1 MTETNLIVGAG
12 QAAGWAAMAMRDSG
26 FNGHIIVVGS
36 EPWQPYERPPL
47 SKAMLTASEEPTV
60 TYFHTGT
67 RYAERNVTLRLGE
80 TVEAIEPAASRVILR
95 SGKSIPY
102 DRLLIAT
109 GGRARTLPIPG
120 GEHAVLLRTL
130 EDARALRH
138 RLRHARHVVCIGAGV
153 IGLEIASSA
162 RTLGCDVIVLEAA
175 PRSLGRA
182 MSPEAATFVEHLHA
196 RAGTTIHT
204 GVRIEAIEPNGEAYV
219 VLCAGMAPLHA
230 NLVIAG
236 IGMKRNDELA
246 AQAGIETDN
255 GILVDERARTSVPNI
270 FAAGDVAAFHHPFYG
285 RRLRLEVWRHAQN
298 QGIAAGKT
306 MAGEET
312 AYDDIPWFWT
322 DQHGVNIQ
330 ITGLVE
336 KSTRT
341 IVRVGEPT
349 RFVAVHVDDSNCVTA
364 VTAAGSPRD
373 IRPGTALIRSRRP
386 VDPLLLAD
394 PNVPLAQL
402 ARGYPRQASSAR
414 SSRVTTHDNT
424 SPSAD
429 STTMP
434 ASSPSVS

>member
-12 QAAGWAAMAMRDSG
+12 QAAGWAAMAMRDAG
-26 FNGHIIVVGS
+26 FTGRIIMLGG
-36 EPWQPYERPPL
+36 EPWHPYERPPL
-47 SKAMLTASEEPTV
+47 SKSMLMADQEPTV
-60 TYFHTGT
+60 TYFHAGE
-67 RYAERNVTLRLGE
+67 RYAERDVSLRLSE
-80 TVEAIEPAASRVILR
+80 MVEAVEPSAGRVVLR
-95 SGKSIPY
+95 SGEHVSY

-120 GEHAVLLRTL
+120 GERAVLLRTL
-130 EDARALRH
+130 EDSRALRH

-153 IGLEIASSA
+153 IGLEIAASA
-162 RTLGCDVIVLEAA
+162 RVLGCDVTVLEAA

-182 MSPEAATFVEHLHA
+182 MSAEAAAFIERLH
-196 RAGTTIHT
+196 RSAGTAIHT
-204 GVRIEAIEPNGEAYV
+204 GVRIESIDADRDHHVVTCADMAAI
-219 VLCAGMAPLHA
+219 HA
-230 NLVIAG
+230 DLVIAG

-246 AQAGIETDN
+246 AQAGLGTDN

-306 MAGEET
+306 MAGQET

-330 ITGLVE
+330 ITGLVDE
-336 KSTRT
+336 ATRT
-341 IVRVGEPT
+341 IVRTDEPT
-349 RFVAVHVDDSNCVTA
+349 RFVAVHLDDGDRVVA

-394 PNVPLAQL
+394 PNVTLADL
-402 ARGYPRQASSAR
+402 ARR
-414 SSRVTTHDNT
+414 
-424 SPSAD
+424 
-429 STTMP
+429 
-434 ASSPSVS
+434 